1 MKPIIVIPARLAAS
15 RLPNKPLADIGG
27 KPMIVRVVERARL
40 CGIDEVLV
48 AAGDKEIVDVVKEFG
63 ADAVL
68 TDPALPS
75 GSDRIKAAIDIFDK
89 ERKYDTIIN
98 LQGDMPTFE
107 PSLIN
112 DALAVLEKYP
122 AADIATLLSP
132 SSDENEKVDE
142 NVVKG
147 IISLKDKISGECLY
161 FTRANAPWSGNSG
174 DGGGDIFR
182 HVGLYVY
189 RRAALEKFVSLP
201 PSALEK
207 REKLEQLRA
216 LENGLKIYAAL
227 VKDFPKGVDTKDHL
241 EMAREYYRKNNAK

>member
-89 ERKYDTIIN
+89 DYKYDTIIN

-112 DALAVLEKYP
+112 DALEVLEKYTQ
-122 AADIATLLSP
+122 ADIATLLSP
-132 SSDENEKVDE
+132 SNDAGEKRDE

-147 IISLKDKISGECLY
+147 IISLKDDKSGECLY
-161 FTRANAPWSGNSG
+161 FTRANAPWCGSG
-174 DGGGDIFR
+174 DGEIYR

-201 PSALEK
+201 PSSLEK

-227 VKDFPKGVDTKDHL
+227 VKDFPKGVDTQDHL
-241 EMAREYYRKNNAK
+241 EMAREYYRKNNV